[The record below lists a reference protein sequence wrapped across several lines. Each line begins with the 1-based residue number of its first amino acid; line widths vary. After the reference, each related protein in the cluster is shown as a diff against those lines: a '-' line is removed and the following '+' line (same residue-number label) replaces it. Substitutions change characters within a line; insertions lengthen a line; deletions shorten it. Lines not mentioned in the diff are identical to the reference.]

1 VDYPPPFKHTP
12 FPPVSTLEI
21 RVLGGLNRGDN
32 SLAEIFL
39 EIFWWGGGEGSQKV
53 KKNSPKIFRNR
64 KKGGITGKN
73 PAEIF
78 GIRGSKLNF
87 CKIM

>member
-1 VDYPPPFKHTP
+1 MF
-12 FPPVSTLEI
+12 
-21 RVLGGLNRGDN
+21 LGGLNRGDN

-39 EIFWWGGGEGSQKV
+39 EIFWCEGSQKV

-78 GIRGSKLNF
+78 GIRG
-87 CKIM
+87 